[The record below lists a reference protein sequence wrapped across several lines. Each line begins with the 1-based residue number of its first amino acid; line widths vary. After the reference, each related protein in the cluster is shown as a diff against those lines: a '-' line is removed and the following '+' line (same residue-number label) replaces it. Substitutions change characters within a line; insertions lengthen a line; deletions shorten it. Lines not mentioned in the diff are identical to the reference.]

1 MHSGGDAEGNR
12 GGTHHVIPL
21 VVSRLL
27 LVLGCATMG
36 NASTKARAMCSPSVH
51 EYISDMYTSDD
62 HLVKMGMI
70 AMLRPNQVS
79 YCV

>member
-1 MHSGGDAEGNR
+1 
-12 GGTHHVIPL
+12 
-21 VVSRLL
+21 
-27 LVLGCATMG
+27 MG